1 MWWERNEVLWDNAVV
16 WWLWIRMAQSL
27 KNVFA
32 YSNKR
37 IGWGNFI
44 TKSSDAFYLDI
55 QKWLW
60 INLESNKGW
69 VEMQWAMWFGE
80 VDINQW
86 CNDSSNNYGVQWT
99 WDGCMVGCT
108 KAWGWKWQLLDS
120 SESCKAKCEDDSNG
134 RCVVDVYN
142 PSEVAWKC
150 ADSTVSIMH
159 TTKCGTSGSYE
170 QYKNAIFEVTLVD
183 QWKCPAN
190 TENLGNNQCV
200 YACDST
206 SHLTWDTTGKI
217 SDARNGKWC
226 YQDCTLDGKTVK
238 HNETLYGYQNK
249 QVTCSNDANSPT
261 SPQTCINHDNRAELL
276 CVDGRWYDKTHG
288 KWKDENKYNNKSCTL
303 SSYGRCQTIW
313 YKLTKSGITSTSK
326 KYYDY
331 NMNWNNT
338 DRWESKGERWIYV
351 LCKDWT
357 ANAPQLNGKDCTSQ
371 DPTQYH
377 YRLVKCQDD
386 YTRFSSTTNKPDSNG
401 DQCRKNCSFNGQIF
415 TDGGTTPW
423 FKLADVN
430 CAWKCESATLTC
442 KDGTWYA
449 WNTANADRIYSKWD
463 CNLHD
468 GTKCQSKFNLTVKP
482 NSTTT
487 KFETCV
493 DYTADW
499 KYKCNTNF
507 KYHKTWCQPGYEWE
521 NCDPTWEPKCTDLPS
536 NAKYNDSSKKPST
549 DTKAFYNTKSTKA
562 CAFSCKDNYKW
573 EDDECKADNWWYQC
587 TGEKPRG
594 AKLVDWTDSG
604 LTKDT
609 PRVLKSY
616 TYTPKSSEKCIYK
629 CDHESKLYLIGGKC
643 VDLNNVCDT
652 EEKYKCNGWAEVK
665 NKAEKDGV
673 YTWDCEA
680 DWEVIANCT
689 FWTPVVKKTSPVC
702 TTIPTETITKPSWNL
717 CDVWTQSEVDEVSA
731 DPDYWLGLGPRWH
744 WTCTNDE
751 ISTDCYVWIPTAT
764 FYVTSVGGWSITFDS
779 DPYSA
784 NGFDGT
790 EMIVHIKYRCTASFG
805 APWPFE
811 GDFIIPYYY
820 QWVWQNPSAFGMC
833 GSDANNTV
841 DILEARVVWISSPK
855 EKNWY
860 RLFAAWWYY

>member
-1 MWWERNEVLWDNAVV
+1 MWGIYFINQPMKQKRKENSCLHSSKQCLNAIWTVTLLWVVCGVLWIISVWLLTKSAMAVWWDGNTSSVAYTWLDDKVDVVVGLNFIDQDNQSKDLYNFYESWDNLYVTPNNVVVNVTNTNGEIVKNNEVIGSVYGHVLWWEWNKLNSDNVTIIAWSSNEIGAGNTNAVLLWWTGNTMGGSNVIALVWWEWNTIWTSKKSGIIVWWKGNKLTESTQSLQWSVSILWWQENLVGWDNVLV
-16 WWLWIRMAQSL
+16 WWLKVMVGDNL
-27 KNVFA
+27 ENLFA
-32 YSNKR
+32 YSSKNLASDKF
-37 IGWGNFI
+37 N

-60 INLESNKGW
+60 INLESTKWW

-80 VDINQW
+80 IDINQW

-108 KAWGWKWQLLDS
+108 KAWGGKWQLLDS
-120 SESCKAKCEDDSNG
+120 SESCKAKCENNSS

-142 PSEVAWKC
+142 PTSVAWRC
-150 ADSTVSIMH
+150 ADSTVSTMH
-159 TTKCGTSGSYE
+159 ASKCGASGSYE

-226 YQDCTLDGKTVK
+226 YQDCTLGGKTVK

-249 QVTCSNDANSPT
+249 QVTCSNDANSPA

-313 YKLTKSGITSTSK
+313 YKLTKSGITSWTYK
-326 KYYDY
+326 DT

-338 DRWESKGERWIYV
+338 DRQTSSGKRWIYE

-357 ANAPQLNGKDCTSQ
+357 AKAPQLNGKDCTSQ

-386 YTRFSSTTNKPDSNG
+386 YTRFSSTTNHPDSNG

-415 TDGGTTPW
+415 TDGGTTLW

-449 WNTANADRIYSKWD
+449 WNTANADRTYSKWD

-468 GTKCQSKFNLTVKP
+468 GTKCQSKFNLTVQP

-493 DYTADW
+493 DYTAVW
-499 KYKCNTNF
+499 KYNCNTNF
-507 KYHKTWCQPGYEWE
+507 KYHKTGCQPGYQSQHQ
-521 NCDPTWEPKCTDLPS
+521 NQIQ
-536 NAKYNDSSKKPST
+536 NQ
-549 DTKAFYNTKSTKA
+549 
-562 CAFSCKDNYKW
+562 
-573 EDDECKADNWWYQC
+573 YQNQ
-587 TGEKPRG
+587 
-594 AKLVDWTDSG
+594 
-604 LTKDT
+604 
-609 PRVLKSY
+609 
-616 TYTPKSSEKCIYK
+616 I
-629 CDHESKLYLIGGKC
+629 
-643 VDLNNVCDT
+643 
-652 EEKYKCNGWAEVK
+652 
-665 NKAEKDGV
+665 
-673 YTWDCEA
+673 
-680 DWEVIANCT
+680 
-689 FWTPVVKKTSPVC
+689 
-702 TTIPTETITKPSWNL
+702 
-717 CDVWTQSEVDEVSA
+717 QSQ
-731 DPDYWLGLGPRWH
+731 H
-744 WTCTNDE
+744 
-751 ISTDCYVWIPTAT
+751 
-764 FYVTSVGGWSITFDS
+764 
-779 DPYSA
+779 
-784 NGFDGT
+784 
-790 EMIVHIKYRCTASFG
+790 
-805 APWPFE
+805 
-811 GDFIIPYYY
+811 
-820 QWVWQNPSAFGMC
+820 QNQ
-833 GSDANNTV
+833 
-841 DILEARVVWISSPK
+841 IQK
-855 EKNWY
+855 
-860 RLFAAWWYY
+860 